1 MNNNITGT
9 IVQLNEYPP
18 DKFNVLIPVTTM
30 QVMSNLQRII
40 VNKVQLDVADPEN
53 SKDIYR
59 EKSSGKYAITKV
71 GGMKLAAAANISIVE
86 TESSMTDG
94 CKRCV
99 EQARAVGKPKS
110 CGTCPAR
117 YDVAVTVTIRVP
129 EPSGGFRLMKATKE
143 IDCAAEKESMTEAQY
158 KRFLPH
164 RTAMAESKAFM
175 RALRAALGLAA
186 TYSLPELRKPF
197 IIAHVVPNLDAP
209 EIKEAVASNY
219 LQSMGMLFEGAGAPR
234 AALPAAQTTAEVI
247 PDDAPDFDDP
257 DAIFCDD
264 CGEQIVETRA
274 KDGRIWTP
282 ENIEGYSERKFGR
295 CLCTRCQKAEKAAR
309 GGR

>member
-86 TESSMTDG
+86 TESGMTDG

-99 EQARAVGKPKS
+99 DMARAVGKP
-110 CGTCPAR
+110 
-117 YDVAVTVTIRVP
+117 
-129 EPSGGFRLMKATKE
+129 
-143 IDCAAEKESMTEAQY
+143 
-158 KRFLPH
+158 
-164 RTAMAESKAFM
+164 
-175 RALRAALGLAA
+175 
-186 TYSLPELRKPF
+186 
-197 IIAHVVPNLDAP
+197 
-209 EIKEAVASNY
+209 
-219 LQSMGMLFEGAGAPR
+219 
-234 AALPAAQTTAEVI
+234 
-247 PDDAPDFDDP
+247 
-257 DAIFCDD
+257 
-264 CGEQIVETRA
+264 
-274 KDGRIWTP
+274 
-282 ENIEGYSERKFGR
+282 
-295 CLCTRCQKAEKAAR
+295 
-309 GGR
+309 

>member
-86 TESSMTDG
+86 TESGMTDG

-99 EQARAVGKPKS
+99 DMARAVGKPKA

-164 RTAMAESKAFM
+164 RTAMAESKASVSASTPSPTPISCGAATRRRPSASEPSSAWWRR
-175 RALRAALGLAA
+175 RASPSARSSRRKRTMSCAAASSESTGLA
-186 TYSLPELRKPF
+186 Y
-197 IIAHVVPNLDAP
+197 
-209 EIKEAVASNY
+209 
-219 LQSMGMLFEGAGAPR
+219 G
-234 AALPAAQTTAEVI
+234 
-247 PDDAPDFDDP
+247 
-257 DAIFCDD
+257 
-264 CGEQIVETRA
+264 
-274 KDGRIWTP
+274 
-282 ENIEGYSERKFGR
+282 
-295 CLCTRCQKAEKAAR
+295 
-309 GGR
+309 

>member
-86 TESSMTDG
+86 TESGMTDG

-99 EQARAVGKPKS
+99 DMAAPSGSPKPAA
-110 CGTCPAR
+110 PAR
-117 YDVAVTVTIRVP
+117 PATTW
-129 EPSGGFRLMKATKE
+129 PSP
-143 IDCAAEKESMTEAQY
+143 
-158 KRFLPH
+158 LPSAS
-164 RTAMAESKAFM
+164 R
-175 RALRAALGLAA
+175 
-186 TYSLPELRKPF
+186 SLP
-197 IIAHVVPNLDAP
+197 ADS
-209 EIKEAVASNY
+209 AS
-219 LQSMGMLFEGAGAPR
+219 
-234 AALPAAQTTAEVI
+234 
-247 PDDAPDFDDP
+247 
-257 DAIFCDD
+257 
-264 CGEQIVETRA
+264 
-274 KDGRIWTP
+274 
-282 ENIEGYSERKFGR
+282 
-295 CLCTRCQKAEKAAR
+295 
-309 GGR
+309 

>member
-86 TESSMTDG
+86 TESGMTDG

-99 EQARAVGKPKS
+99 DMARAVGKPKA

-164 RTAMAESKAFM
+164 RTAMAESK
-175 RALRAALGLAA
+175 
-186 TYSLPELRKPF
+186 
-197 IIAHVVPNLDAP
+197 
-209 EIKEAVASNY
+209 
-219 LQSMGMLFEGAGAPR
+219 
-234 AALPAAQTTAEVI
+234 
-247 PDDAPDFDDP
+247 
-257 DAIFCDD
+257 
-264 CGEQIVETRA
+264 
-274 KDGRIWTP
+274 GRP
-282 ENIEGYSERKFGR
+282 P
-295 CLCTRCQKAEKAAR
+295 R
-309 GGR
+309 GGRG

>member
-86 TESSMTDG
+86 TESGMTDG

-99 EQARAVGKPKS
+99 DMARACLLYTS
-110 CGTCPAR
+110 
-117 YDVAVTVTIRVP
+117 D
-129 EPSGGFRLMKATKE
+129 
-143 IDCAAEKESMTEAQY
+143 AAD
-158 KRFLPH
+158 
-164 RTAMAESKAFM
+164 
-175 RALRAALGLAA
+175 
-186 TYSLPELRKPF
+186 EL
-197 IIAHVVPNLDAP
+197 
-209 EIKEAVASNY
+209 
-219 LQSMGMLFEGAGAPR
+219 
-234 AALPAAQTTAEVI
+234 
-247 PDDAPDFDDP
+247 
-257 DAIFCDD
+257 
-264 CGEQIVETRA
+264 
-274 KDGRIWTP
+274 
-282 ENIEGYSERKFGR
+282 
-295 CLCTRCQKAEKAAR
+295 
-309 GGR
+309 

>member
-86 TESSMTDG
+86 TESGMTDG

-99 EQARAVGKPKS
+99 DMARAVGKPKA

-197 IIAHVVPNLDAP
+197 IRARRPQPRRPGNQGGRRLQLLAVDGDAVRGSGSTESSP
-209 EIKEAVASNY
+209 PGGPDDGRSHPGRRSRRRLRGRRYA
-219 LQSMGMLFEGAGAPR
+219 GGAGRRPGLR
-234 AALPAAQTTAEVI
+234 
-247 PDDAPDFDDP
+247 
-257 DAIFCDD
+257 
-264 CGEQIVETRA
+264 
-274 KDGRIWTP
+274 
-282 ENIEGYSERKFGR
+282 
-295 CLCTRCQKAEKAAR
+295 
-309 GGR
+309 